1 MKVAILFSTLIV
13 AQAMTFGLGGA
24 FFVKMQQM
32 QVQFGILQQAH
43 NNYVNAFST
52 AAAFPGAVNAQV
64 QHCLTTW
71 RAALVRQTM
80 NYAGFFM
87 DPPSLAAP
95 PETSN
100 HPTIATPSPSSS
112 PVSRDETDG
121 GGEPVCEQP
130 KKRKKSGRKNKADQ
144 LEHDGLMHQFL
155 I

>member
-1 MKVAILFSTLIV
+1 MKVAILFSALIV

-64 QHCLTTW
+64 QHCLASW
-71 RAALVRQTM
+71 RASLIQQAT
-80 NYAGFFM
+80 NYVSFFM
-87 DPPSLAAP
+87 EPPSLAAP

-100 HPTIATPSPSSS
+100 PPTTATPSPSSS

-130 KKRKKSGRKNKADQ
+130 KKRKRAVEKIRGTSWSTMD
-144 LEHDGLMHQFL
+144 
-155 I
+155 

>member
-71 RAALVRQTM
+71 RAALVRQTT
-80 NYAGFFM
+80 NYASFFM
-87 DPPSLAAP
+87 EPPSLAAP

-100 HPTIATPSPSSS
+100 PPTTATPSRVLWRGMKQTEEESQCVSSQRKGERAS
-112 PVSRDETDG
+112 KKTRRTSRSTMD
-121 GGEPVCEQP
+121 
-130 KKRKKSGRKNKADQ
+130 
-144 LEHDGLMHQFL
+144 
-155 I
+155 